1 VTARRSPTLQR
12 RRLGIE
18 LRRLREDAGLT
29 IEQVATNLE
38 CSDSK
43 VSRIE
48 TGQVS
53 ATPRDVRDMLD
64 LYQID
69 HQQRDALVQVAR
81 QARQRGWWEA
91 YGDTLAM
98 PLAGLETEADQIYEY
113 ETMAVPGLLQ
123 TMEYARAVLRIAR
136 PELLPQQLERWV
148 TFRMARQTLLTRD
161 HPPSFWAVL
170 EECVLRRPV
179 GGRPVMRDQLHH
191 LSNTVNSERL
201 TLQILPLSVGAHVGM
216 NGPFTVYHFNNRED
230 PDVVYLE
237 HARGDLYLERAEQV
251 EPYGSA
257 FDQLRALALS
267 PEESAALIATTA
279 RKM

>member
-1 VTARRSPTLQR
+1 MTARRSPTLQR